1 MLEFRFNIRWGGSFV
16 KTRMKVWTAA
26 EVEQLRS
33 LAKAKLSAAAIARKM
48 RRTRGSVT
56 QKALTLQVR
65 FRSIQRRR
73 RKS

>member
-1 MLEFRFNIRWGGSFV
+1 V

-26 EVEQLRS
+26 EVKQLRS

-48 RRTRGSVT
+48 RRTHGSVT

>member
-1 MLEFRFNIRWGGSFV
+1 
-16 KTRMKVWTAA
+16 MKVWTAA
-26 EVEQLRS
+26 EVKQLRS

-48 RRTRGSVT
+48 RRTHGSVT